1 MPTIYALKPAFQRLL
16 DPACQYLGKRGIHPN
31 QVTQATTFICIFYG
45 ALLALAPNSRLV
57 VSLLPALLLGRMAL
71 NAIDGMLATRFD
83 RKTRKGALLN
93 EMGDVVSDC
102 ALYLPLAVRPE
113 LNPVLVILVSF
124 IGILVEMIGVASI
137 QIGSSRRYDGPIGK
151 SDRAFI
157 FGLIALFI
165 GLGIDVQGWL
175 NALLVATIAL
185 SAYTIYNRGRKALS
199 EKRPAN

>member
-16 DPACQYLGKRGIHPN
+16 EPACQYLGKRGIHPN
-31 QVTQATTFICIFYG
+31 QVTQATTVICIVYG

-57 VSLLPALLLGRMAL
+57 VLLLPALLLGRMAL